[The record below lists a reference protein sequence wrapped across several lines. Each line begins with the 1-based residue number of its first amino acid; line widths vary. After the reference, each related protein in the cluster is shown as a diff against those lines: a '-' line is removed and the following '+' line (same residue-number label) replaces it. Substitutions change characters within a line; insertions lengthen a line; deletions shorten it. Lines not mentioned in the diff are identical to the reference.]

1 MENDN
6 GHSFLTEVEEGQ
18 SSTDQYN
25 AEEDF
30 SIIKKQPLAAELKHQ
45 QQLLA
50 LQSLPSIAPTQRLN
64 CHLLSNFCETSFN
77 SLPDKANTPALTH
90 PKLHS

>member
-18 SSTDQYN
+18 SRTDQYN

-30 SIIKKQPLAAELKHQ
+30 SIIKNQRLAAELKHQ

-50 LQSLPSIAPTQRLN
+50 LQSLPSIAPTQ
-64 CHLLSNFCETSFN
+64 
-77 SLPDKANTPALTH
+77 
-90 PKLHS
+90 

>member
-6 GHSFLTEVEEGQ
+6 GHSFLTEGQ
-18 SSTDQYN
+18 SWKDQYN

-30 SIIKKQPLAAELKHQ
+30 SIIKNQRLAAELKHQ

-50 LQSLPSIAPTQRLN
+50 LQSLPSIAPTQ
-64 CHLLSNFCETSFN
+64 
-77 SLPDKANTPALTH
+77 
-90 PKLHS
+90 